1 MLAFSA
7 GDAAYLALSFFLVLV
22 ALGIV
27 WVCWKLGETFGRLS
41 SFIRGAEQE
50 VLPVVSKVGTTVDH
64 VNAQMEKVDV
74 MTDSAVDA
82 VQSADAAVR
91 TVSSAVTAPVRKLAG
106 LAAAVS
112 HGFADLKTNR
122 SWASAK
128 AAADAAATEREA
140 ELDEELRAAGETE
153 WPTS

>member
-1 MLAFSA
+1 MLGFSA
-7 GDAAYLALSFFLVLV
+7 GDTAYLALSFFLVLV

-64 VNAQMEKVDV
+64 VNAQMEKVDQ

-91 TVSSAVTAPVRKLAG
+91 TVSAAVTAPVRKLAG
-106 LAAAVS
+106 LAAAIS

-128 AAADAAATEREA
+128 AAADAAAAEREA
-140 ELDEELRAAGETE
+140 ELDEELRAAGGTE

>member
-1 MLAFSA
+1 MLGFSA

-22 ALGIV
+22 AVGIV

-41 SFIRGAEQE
+41 SFIRGAERD

-64 VNAQMEKVDV
+64 VNAQMEKVDR

-82 VQSADAAVR
+82 VQSADVAVR
-91 TVSSAVTAPVRKLAG
+91 TVSAAVTAPVRKLSG
-106 LAAAVS
+106 LGAAVS
-112 HGFADLKTNR
+112 HGVADFKANR

-128 AAADAAATEREA
+128 AAANAAASEREA
-140 ELDEELRAAGETE
+140 ELDEELRAAGGTE

>member
-1 MLAFSA
+1 MLGFSA
-7 GDAAYLALSFFLVLV
+7 GDAAYFALSFFLVLV

-27 WVCWKLGETFGRLS
+27 WVCWKLGETVGRLS
-41 SFIRGAEQE
+41 SFMRGAERD

-64 VNAQMEKVDV
+64 VNAQMEKVDR

-91 TVSSAVTAPVRKLAG
+91 TVSAAVTTPVRKLSA

-112 HGFADLKTNR
+112 HGFADFKASR

-128 AAADAAATEREA
+128 TAATAAAAEREA
-140 ELDEELRAAGETE
+140 ELDEELRAAGGTE

>member
-1 MLAFSA
+1 MLGFSA
-7 GDAAYLALSFFLVLV
+7 GDAAYIALSFFLVLV

-27 WVCWKLGETFGRLS
+27 WVCWRLGETLGRVS
-41 SFIRGAEQE
+41 SLIKGTEQE

-82 VQSADAAVR
+82 VQSADVAVR
-91 TVSSAVTAPVRKLAG
+91 TVSAAVIAPVRKLAG
-106 LAAAVS
+106 LAAAIS

-128 AAADAAATEREA
+128 AAANAAAEEREA
-140 ELDEELRAAGETE
+140 ELDEELRAAGGTE